1 MKVILLEDV
10 KSKGKRDDI
19 INVSDGYA
27 RNYLFPQKLAMEATP
42 KNLNDIKLKKA
53 NAAKVAAQE
62 LAEAKELSEKIAAA
76 SVEVKI
82 KAGENGKT
90 FGSVTA
96 KEIAEASQA
105 QAGIFIDRK
114 KIVLSDAIKAVGE
127 YTVPVKLHPEVAAD
141 LKVRVVPE

>member
-10 KSKGKRDDI
+10 NSKGKRDDI

-127 YTVPVKLHPEVAAD
+127 YTMPVKLHPEVAAD